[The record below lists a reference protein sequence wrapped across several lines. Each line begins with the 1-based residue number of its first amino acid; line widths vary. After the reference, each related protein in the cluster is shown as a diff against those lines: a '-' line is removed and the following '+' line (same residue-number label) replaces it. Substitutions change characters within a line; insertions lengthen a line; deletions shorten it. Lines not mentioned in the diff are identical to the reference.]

1 MKQPKVSV
9 IVPVYNTEKYLKKCL
24 DSLVNQTLQDIE
36 VIAVNDGST
45 DQSGEILNNYAE
57 KYPQKVKVFHKENGG
72 QASARN
78 LAINKCT
85 GEYIGF
91 LDSDDY
97 VKTEMFAKMY
107 KKAKEQNADY
117 VACGYTDMYMK
128 NGEMVILKP
137 YVASAICAD
146 SKDMFFNALVSPFL
160 HLYKTE
166 IVQQSGVKFPEGVI
180 YEDTAFYL
188 NLIPYI
194 HNVACIEEALA
205 FRLRRENSTTTTIS
219 AERVAQIFPVIQDI
233 ENWYKNNGWNTFYEK
248 EKEYFCVRILLG
260 SSMERISR
268 VKDSKE
274 RKELIQKTFKY
285 LKKNYPNY
293 VGNRYFKG
301 GGKNRILRMLNIWNV
316 GAYIFILRLKNKMRK
331 SYE

>member
-24 DSLVNQTLQDIE
+24 DSLINQTLQDIE

-45 DQSGEILNNYAE
+45 DQSGKILDQYAE

-78 LAINKCT
+78 LAIDKCT

-107 KKAKEQNADY
+107 KKAQEQKADY

-128 NGEMVILKP
+128 NGEMVILKQ
-137 YVASAICAD
+137 YVASAVCSAP
-146 SKDMFFNALVSPFL
+146 KDMFFNALVSPFL

-180 YEDTAFYL
+180 YEDTAFFL
-188 NLIPYI
+188 KLIPYI
-194 HNVACIEEALA
+194 HKVACIEEALA
-205 FRLRRENSTTTTIS
+205 FRLRREDSTTTTIS
-219 AERVAQIFPVIQDI
+219 ADRVAQIFPVIQDI
-233 ENWYKNNGWNTFYEK
+233 ENWYENYGWNTFYEK

-260 SSMERISR
+260 SSMERISS

-293 VGNRYFKG
+293 VDNRYFKG
-301 GGKNRILRMLNIWNV
+301 GTKNRILRMLNVWNV